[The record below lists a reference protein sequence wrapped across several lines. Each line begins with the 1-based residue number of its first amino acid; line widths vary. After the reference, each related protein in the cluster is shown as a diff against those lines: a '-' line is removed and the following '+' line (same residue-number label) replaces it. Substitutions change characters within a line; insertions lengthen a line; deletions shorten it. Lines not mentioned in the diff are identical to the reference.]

1 MNLNSSLSIPKFP
14 LGISRDEGEPMNT
27 LGFGH
32 NSTLLNILALNG
44 SIASRTWSFWQGWTG
59 AQTQYQMDGSLVLGG
74 YDSAKVTGQN
84 ITVPLNMSDLNCNLV
99 NVTDIK
105 MNLKNGSSPSLF
117 APFGLSR
124 VLGCPEPHFG
134 TVFLHSDM
142 WDLFLEISGST
153 YVDRSVSSVNFY
165 GMLVE
170 TFGAYDGDLTISID
184 PGLDI
189 RIPNHQLVVPDY
201 DINDQGQQYIKN
213 SSNREILINQMS
225 SNGANDNIVLGLPFF
240 TSAYML
246 VDNDAQSMTLWQAQ
260 ASKTQNIVPFG
271 HPPACETTVSSH
283 SNLPIPDPTKPTTI
297 HSAITSSAIS
307 KGAIAGAVVGGLIG
321 IALFICAYIWF
332 RMRQNRRRQAAE
344 TSAQSFLAPY
354 PYESGYQKPE
364 MPSDRHPPQ
373 EMPLDR
379 DPGFALAPY
388 EMSEVRAYEEL
399 PAQRFAM
406 ELPLHGPPT
415 PEKSRPLT
423 LVEISGGPKTPK
435 SRRGSRF

>member
-1 MNLNSSLSIPKFP
+1 MTKVPQGSDRLLLSDLNNTYIYDGTVPFEQNGCSSNNSRAECSDQFGGLFNEGTSTTWSPVANSSVLDTASESEGINPNHATDLWGTDTMNLNSSLSIPKFP

-170 TFGAYDGDLTISID
+170 TFGA
-184 PGLDI
+184 
-189 RIPNHQLVVPDY
+189 
-201 DINDQGQQYIKN
+201 
-213 SSNREILINQMS
+213 
-225 SNGANDNIVLGLPFF
+225 
-240 TSAYML
+240 
-246 VDNDAQSMTLWQAQ
+246 
-260 ASKTQNIVPFG
+260 
-271 HPPACETTVSSH
+271 
-283 SNLPIPDPTKPTTI
+283 
-297 HSAITSSAIS
+297 
-307 KGAIAGAVVGGLIG
+307 
-321 IALFICAYIWF
+321 
-332 RMRQNRRRQAAE
+332 
-344 TSAQSFLAPY
+344 
-354 PYESGYQKPE
+354 
-364 MPSDRHPPQ
+364 
-373 EMPLDR
+373 
-379 DPGFALAPY
+379 
-388 EMSEVRAYEEL
+388 
-399 PAQRFAM
+399 
-406 ELPLHGPPT
+406 
-415 PEKSRPLT
+415 
-423 LVEISGGPKTPK
+423 
-435 SRRGSRF
+435 